1 MSEPER
7 KATHGDAREVPPGS
21 NGEERPAAVSE
32 AAASATPLAAAT
44 PAVTPPAR
52 DAVLG
57 QVVWLMMQM
66 PAYRHVFLADLEWMV
81 MPPVLLNQ
89 FRLFRV
95 ENRIVAFAAWAYLSE
110 AVEKRLQEPN
120 PRLAP
125 VDWKSGDRLW
135 LIHLFAPFGHTEAT
149 LVDLEKTTFAGKAFK
164 MHRTQPDGTRIVEE
178 RAGAKQQ
185 AEGHGAAR

>member
-1 MSEPER
+1 MSEPDR
-7 KATHGDAREVPPGS
+7 KTIRGDAAPTPAGS
-21 NGEERPAAVSE
+21 NGEMHA
-32 AAASATPLAAAT
+32 AAASDAVAGATPLAPAT

-57 QVVWLMMQM
+57 QMVWLMMQM

-81 MPPVLLNQ
+81 MPPILLDQ
-89 FRLFRV
+89 FRLFRI

-135 LIHLFAPFGHTEAT
+135 LIHLFAPFGHTEAV

-164 MHRTQPDGTRIVEE
+164 MHRTQPDGSRVVEE
-178 RAGAKQQ
+178 RRGRQ
-185 AEGHGAAR
+185 A